1 MSSEDKHMLGLMY
14 RDKFL
19 ENEYLCEELTRR
31 IRDGVHLAVQRDKY
45 RRRAEELAQRLR
57 DLGVDPDG
65 SATTGV

>member
-1 MSSEDKHMLGLMY
+1 MSSEDQHMLGLMY

-45 RRRAEELAQRLR
+45 RRRAEELEQKLR
-57 DLGVDPDG
+57 DLGVDADG
-65 SATTGV
+65 AAAAGV